1 MLSIHSLSRD
11 PFARLVVIL
20 AATCFGPLFSAADN
34 TRYHYGTGF
43 FVHPDGFLL
52 TNEHVIENA
61 TEVAVV
67 TSEGRTLPARVVRED
82 AYKDLALIKLDVS
95 NAPYLPLGR
104 SADMKV
110 LDSIVALGFPY
121 ADKIGVE
128 LSAYDG
134 KVNAIRES
142 GRIPM
147 FQIDANINPGNSG
160 GPIINARGEVVGIVV
175 GKYDAVAEFLKEGEL
190 PERIN
195 FAIPIDECK
204 GVISEAL
211 GSVVRSAEKSRML
224 RTSAARKL

>member
-1 MLSIHSLSRD
+1 M
-11 PFARLVVIL
+11 
-20 AATCFGPLFSAADN
+20 
-34 TRYHYGTGF
+34 
-43 FVHPDGFLL
+43 
-52 TNEHVIENA
+52 
-61 TEVAVV
+61 
-67 TSEGRTLPARVVRED
+67 VRED

-147 FQIDANINPGNSG
+147 FQIDANINP
-160 GPIINARGEVVGIVV
+160 AT
-175 GKYDAVAEFLKEGEL
+175 AEDLL
-190 PERIN
+190 
-195 FAIPIDECK
+195 
-204 GVISEAL
+204 
-211 GSVVRSAEKSRML
+211 
-224 RTSAARKL
+224 